1 MSEGGGGT
9 VLQYVRIF
17 AIVALV
23 AINIVLIGLN
33 LQKHEIFPFEPEVE
47 AQSGL
52 PG

>member
-1 MSEGGGGT
+1 MSEADGGKA
-9 VLQYVRIF
+9 LHFVRTF

-23 AINIVLIGLN
+23 VINIVLIGLN

-52 PG
+52 QS